1 MEPVL
6 MELTDL
12 PFHGSDNTISMVYK
26 QSYRLLVASR
36 LYWLPYPG
44 LGGKSGPIFSNFR
57 AEPVRSCEVET
68 FKRAIY
74 DCWDWLN
81 P

>member
-44 LGGKSGPIFSNFR
+44 LLGKEVRFS
-57 AEPVRSCEVET
+57 AILGRSLLEVAKW
-68 FKRAIY
+68 KR
-74 DCWDWLN
+74 
-81 P
+81 